1 MNKSLRMA
9 ACTAGIVASALT
21 MAACGKSGPSTP
33 GGSTGSRGVLS
44 WALSGGSQTT
54 FQSSQTSWNAANAS
68 DKINYQFYANDA
80 YKQKLRVA
88 IGANDAP
95 VIFENWGGGT
105 LKDYVAANKVEDL
118 TPALGAT
125 VKAKYLPSVVNVAS
139 FGGKL
144 YGVPV
149 NGTQPVVLYYNKT
162 LLAKVGV
169 QPPKTWDDL
178 LSAVAKL
185 KSAGIA
191 PISLAGGSKW
201 PDLMYLEYLVDR
213 LGGPTV
219 FNNIVAGKPDAWSD
233 PAVIKAGSMIQQL
246 VDAGA
251 FATGYK
257 SITYDAGQSSALLYT
272 GKAAMQLMGSW
283 DFATIQTADAAFI
296 KNNNLGWT
304 TFPTVSGG
312 AGAPDDIVGNPAN
325 FFSVTAGSS
334 AAAKATAEKY
344 LKDGVNSDSYINSLL
359 QAGNVPPVVGLES
372 KLGSQPNS
380 DWLSFQYS
388 LVKNAPSYQLSWD
401 QALSASAGDALLTNL
416 DQLFLKQITPEQF
429 AHNMNKAGK

>member
-1 MNKSLRMA
+1 
-9 ACTAGIVASALT
+9 

-33 GGSTGSRGVLS
+33 GGSTGSGGVLS

-54 FQSSQTSWNAANAS
+54 FQASQTSWNAANTA
-68 DKINYQFYANDA
+68 DKINYQYYANDA

-105 LKDYVAANKVEDL
+105 LKDYVATNKVEDL
-118 TPALGAT
+118 TPTLGAA

-139 FGGKL
+139 FDGKL

-162 LLAKVGV
+162 LLAKAGV

-178 LSAVAKL
+178 LAAVAKL
-185 KSAGIA
+185 KSADIA

-213 LGGPTV
+213 VGGPSV
-219 FNNIVAGKPDAWSD
+219 FNNIVAGKPNAWSD

-257 SITYDAGQSSALLYT
+257 SITYDAGQSSAPLYT

-296 KNNNLGWT
+296 KNGSLGWT
-304 TFPTVSGG
+304 TFPTITGG
-312 AGAPDDIVGNPAN
+312 AGAPTDIVGNPAN
-325 FFSVTAGSS
+325 FFSVTASSS
-334 AAAKATAEKY
+334 ATAKATAVKY
-344 LKDGVNSDSYINSLL
+344 LKDGVMNDAYVNSLL
-359 QAGNVPPVVGLES
+359 QAGSVPPVVGLES

-388 LVKNAPSYQLSWD
+388 LVKDAPSYQLSWD

-429 AHNMNKAGK
+429 AQNMNKVGK